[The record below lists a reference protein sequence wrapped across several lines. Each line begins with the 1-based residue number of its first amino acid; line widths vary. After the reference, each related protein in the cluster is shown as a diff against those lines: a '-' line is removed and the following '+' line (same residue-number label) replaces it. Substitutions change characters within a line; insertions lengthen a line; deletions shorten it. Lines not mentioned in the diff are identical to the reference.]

1 MQIEEIV
8 KGMNEGELH
17 EIIQNYRTLQQEGVL
32 GDCYLREQVNNYKN
46 NMSTFAQG
54 VPTLMKEFYISALE
68 RFYEKHV
75 WENFVTKNNAA
86 LLDKIIVRLK
96 SESGTVKMY
105 EDDFCV
111 DDYAGG
117 NIDDAWQYGANDGSR
132 FLANELLE
140 MIEECSK
147 ENTNEI

>member
-46 NMSTFAQG
+46 NMSTFAQR
-54 VPTLMKEFYISALE
+54 VPTLMREFYISALE

-75 WENFVTKNNAA
+75 
-86 LLDKIIVRLK
+86 
-96 SESGTVKMY
+96 
-105 EDDFCV
+105 
-111 DDYAGG
+111 
-117 NIDDAWQYGANDGSR
+117 
-132 FLANELLE
+132 
-140 MIEECSK
+140 
-147 ENTNEI
+147 